1 MLPGGHFDA
10 YIARASTIP
19 MVPARD
25 WFLEHLQLLNRPPEN
40 EEQPPWPTACRTR
53 SSSSPAPRRVRARH
67 RRWRAPSKAPRSS
80 SATSTRTPTRAASRP
95 TAAPPPCRRS
105 RRTAARAPTS
115 RPTSPRPTRSTTSSP
130 RPRSPPTAASTSWST
145 TPASTARDK
154 RVHEFSEED
163 LDVCFDVNCKGS
175 FFGAQSA
182 IRQFLAQGDGGNI
195 INLVS
200 TAGLQGHP
208 SQSVYNISKGAQA
221 QLTRCLAIE
230 YGKDGIRT
238 NGICPTFAKT
248 SLTRALFDDKDFDEF
263 FVETVPLKRWGEV
276 DDIAGLAVFLASD
289 ESSYIHG
296 DLIRIDGGETLCRYS
311 V

>member
-1 MLPGGHFDA
+1 MQEIEKNGGEGLYVQAD
-10 YIARASTIP
+10 
-19 MVPARD
+19 V
-25 WFLEHLQLLNRPPEN
+25 
-40 EEQPPWPTACRTR
+40 
-53 SSSSPAPRRVRARH
+53 
-67 RRWRAPSKAPRSS
+67 
-80 SATSTRTPTRAASRP
+80 TRADQVDALV
-95 TAAPPPCRRS
+95 A
-105 RRTAARAPTS
+105 RTVERFGRLDVFVNNAGVYR
-115 RPTSPRPTRSTTSSP
+115 
-130 RPRSPPTAASTSWST
+130 
-145 TPASTARDK
+145 RDK
-154 RVHEFSEED
+154 LVHEFSEED
-163 LDVCFDVNCKGS
+163 LDVCFDVNAKGS

-182 IRQFLAQGDGGNI
+182 VKQFLAQGDGGNI

-248 SLTRALFDDKDFDEF
+248 SLTRALYDDKEFDDF
-263 FVETVPLKRWGEV
+263 FVESVPLKRWGEV
-276 DDIAGLAVFLASD
+276 DDVAGLAVFLASD

>member
-1 MLPGGHFDA
+1 MANRLQDKVIIITGAASGFGRGIAVACAVEGAKVVVSDIHEDANKGGFESD
-10 YIARASTIP
+10 ASTTTVQEI
-19 MVPARD
+19 
-25 WFLEHLQLLNRPPEN
+25 EKNGGQG
-40 EEQPPWPTACRTR
+40 TY
-53 SSSSPAPRRVRARH
+53 VRADVT
-67 RRWRAPSKAPRSS
+67 KADQVDSLVAQAVDTYGRLDVMVNN
-80 SATSTRTPTRAASRP
+80 AGVYR
-95 TAAPPPCRRS
+95 
-105 RRTAARAPTS
+105 
-115 RPTSPRPTRSTTSSP
+115 
-130 RPRSPPTAASTSWST
+130 
-145 TPASTARDK
+145 RDK
-154 RVHEFSEED
+154 RVHEFTEED

-208 SQSVYNISKGAQA
+208 SQWVYNISKGAQA

-248 SLTRALFDDKDFDEF
+248 SLTRALFDNKDFDEF
-263 FVETVPLKRWGEV
+263 FVESVPLKRWGEV
-276 DDIAGLAVFLASD
+276 DDIASLAVFLASD

>member
-1 MLPGGHFDA
+1 MPD
-10 YIARASTIP
+10 R
-19 MVPARD
+19 
-25 WFLEHLQLLNRPPEN
+25 LQDKVIVV
-40 EEQPPWPTACRTR
+40 TG
-53 SSSSPAPRRVRARH
+53 
-67 RRWRAPSKAPRSS
+67 
-80 SATSTRTPTRAASRP
+80 AASGFGRGMSVAFAAEGAKVVVSDVHEDANAGGFETDGSITTVQEIEKHGG
-95 TAAPPPCRRS
+95 TATYVQCDVTDAGQVDDLIA
-105 RRTAARAPTS
+105 TTV
-115 RPTSPRPTRSTTSSP
+115 STFG
-130 RPRSPPTAASTSWST
+130 RLDVMVNNAGVYR
-145 TPASTARDK
+145 RDK
-154 RVHEFSEED
+154 LVHEFGVED
-163 LDVCFDVNCKGS
+163 LYACFDVNCKGS

-182 IRQFLAQGDGGNI
+182 IKQFLAQGDGGNI

-230 YGKDGIRT
+230 YGRDGIRT

-248 SLTRALFDDKDFDEF
+248 SLTRKLFDDKGFDDF
-263 FVETVPLKRWGEV
+263 FVESVPLKRWGEV
-276 DDIAGLAVFLASD
+276 ADIADLAVFLASD